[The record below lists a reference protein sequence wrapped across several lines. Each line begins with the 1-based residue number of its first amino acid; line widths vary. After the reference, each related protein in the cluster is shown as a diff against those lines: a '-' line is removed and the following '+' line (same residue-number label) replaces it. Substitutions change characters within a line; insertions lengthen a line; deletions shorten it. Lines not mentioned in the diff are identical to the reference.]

1 MNKSMNMYLVNIF
14 PACSATHVTWCH
26 ETNTEG
32 FIPGFFT
39 LGDL

>member
-1 MNKSMNMYLVNIF
+1 MNNYLINIL
-14 PACSATHVTWCH
+14 PACSTAHITWRH